1 MRIDAKSRLCF
12 YAWHQICTSRQLP
25 STSGKIRTSLFDQ
38 LYKLDINTPSPSVT
52 RDNRATRRPR
62 ARTKH
67 ATGWTCCTSSRTCRT
82 RCDARCRRSAHASR
96 SSLLFST
103 RFSPIRLAVSGV
115 ECAATTIIGRR
126 PFQVPPCPCLVWLR
140 APPSGSLCLRPLS
153 VVLLSS
159 EEESLER
166 RPEKELMPEL
176 RRRGSIVV
184 DATGA
189 PRHAGLYT
197 RAYIVG
203 GGGCAEVLATTCRG
217 THAHPTSSAC
227 TRGAYPCAR
236 P

>member
-1 MRIDAKSRLCF
+1 MPGSNLHLSSAPQYF
-12 YAWHQICTSRQLP
+12 
-25 STSGKIRTSLFDQ
+25 GKIRRHTQSLFRPF
-38 LYKLDINTPSPSVT
+38 LTSYIKTTSHNISIFYPGVIAT
-52 RDNRATRRPR
+52 RDNRATRR